1 MTEHEAWLRL
11 TLTPG
16 LGPAYLLALLR
27 QFGSPEDSLAQSEL
41 SLVRAVPA
49 KVAKAIKQ
57 GIDEQWL
64 AQHLQWLED
73 PANSLMTLADTDYP
87 PQLLESP
94 APPPLLFVKG
104 KRHLLSR
111 TAIGVVGSRH
121 ATTSGMDNARAFS
134 KALSD
139 AGITVIS
146 GLAAGIDTTAHE
158 GALSGPGST
167 IAVVGTGL
175 DRVYPARNRDLA
187 HKIAVSGAIVSEY
200 PLGSEPLPGHFPQ
213 RNRIIAGLAKGCLVV
228 EATLGSGSLIT
239 AKEALEAGRDVF
251 AIPGSIHAP
260 QSKGCHQLIKS
271 GAKLVDDVA
280 DILSELPNLEHAN
293 LDQSSASSRQVD
305 VAPALPAGLDFDPVD
320 LDTLSLRSG
329 VTMTALIGE
338 LLQLELS
345 GWVESLP
352 GGRYRRRK

>member
-27 QFGSPEDSLAQSEL
+27 QFGTPEASLAQSEL
-41 SLVRAVPA
+41 SLARTVPA
-49 KVAKAIKQ
+49 KVAKTIKH
-57 GIDEQWL
+57 GIDEQQL
-64 AQHLQWLED
+64 SQHLQWLED
-73 PANSLMTLADTDYP
+73 PVNSLMTLADDDYP
-87 PQLLESP
+87 AQLLESP
-94 APPPLLFVKG
+94 APPPLLFIKG
-104 KRHLLSR
+104 NRQLLNR

-121 ATTSGMDNARAFS
+121 ATTSGIDNARAFS

-146 GLAAGIDTTAHE
+146 GLAAGIDTSAHE
-158 GALSGPGST
+158 GALTGPGST

-175 DRVYPARNRDLA
+175 DRVYPARNRELA
-187 HKIAVSGAIVSEY
+187 HRIAASGAIVSEY

-280 DILSELPNLEHAN
+280 DILSELPATIAVPLVPCTA
-293 LDQSSASSRQVD
+293 DSQTD
-305 VAPALPAGLDFDPVD
+305 TPPALPVGLEFDPVD

-329 VTMTALIGE
+329 VATAALIGE